1 MANGLQVAAPCY
13 KITISPFITHVWM
26 HKFEHLRER
35 ERERWLVTC
44 SAKNGWGTQFFS
56 AGNREVLLER
66 RDTISYLS
74 WLFG

>member
-13 KITISPFITHVWM
+13 KITISPLITHVRM
-26 HKFEHLRER
+26 HKFEHERER

-44 SAKNGWGTQFFS
+44 SAKNGWGTKFFS
-56 AGNREVLLER
+56 AGNREFLLER

-74 WLFG
+74 WLR